1 MINFV
6 LDKMIQQGIIDE
18 SDSIEYEYAIEVIFL
33 KFIHIITIF
42 SMAFLF
48 NFLVP
53 TFIFFLSFHY
63 FRQYMGGYHS
73 KNVIF
78 CFFLSPIFVLL
89 LYIFTNYIKID
100 FFVLDFFIILVTI
113 CMYYLNKDNNFLNN
127 IKKGLYVIVFL
138 SNTFLVLNY
147 LLGMKSVLFSLLL
160 VIFLFFMKR

>member
-6 LDKMIQQGIIDE
+6 LYKMIQQGIIDE
-18 SDSIEYEYAIEVIFL
+18 SESIEYEYAIEVIFL

-42 SMAFLF
+42 SMAFLL

-53 TFIFFLSFHY
+53 TLIFFLSFHY

-73 KNVIF
+73 KSVIF

-89 LYIFTNYIKID
+89 LYIFTNYIEID

-127 IKKGLYVIVFL
+127 IKKGLYVIMFL
-138 SNTFLVLNY
+138 SNIFLILNY

-160 VIFLFFMKR
+160 VIILFFMKR